1 MKDFRPLL
9 DELRKLSRET
19 EWAEFKKDNTDPQSI
34 GEYISALSNSAAL
47 EEKTHAYLVWGLD
60 DATHEIVGTQFD
72 PKQTKKGNEELESWL
87 LRLLEPKIDFQF
99 NYVPCEDNLNV
110 IILEIKTSFKHPVRF
125 DGIEYIRIGSY
136 KKKLREF
143 PEKERALWRI
153 FDKIPFEKQIAKDN
167 IDFMRVTELLDI
179 QKYYQLMNVP
189 LPSSAQEIENRMRI
203 DELIGLNNEG
213 KYDIYNL
220 GAISFARSLNDFPRL
235 KRKAVR
241 VIIYKNNTH
250 NETLREFVGDKG
262 YATGFEGLVGFIN
275 DLIPRNEIIGR
286 ALRTEVPMYPELSVR
301 ELVANAIIHQDFS
314 ITGSG
319 PMIEI
324 FTNRIEIS
332 NPGEPIV
339 DPMRFIDTPPR
350 SRNEGFA
357 SLMRRIGI
365 CEERGSGFD
374 KVVFQTEL
382 YQLPPPM
389 IEVIASNTRVVLFSY
404 KEFKEMDRE
413 DRIHACYLHACL
425 KYVNREN
432 MTNKTLRERFGIDGK
447 NSAMVSRIIGD
458 TVSVGLIKRENV
470 DDSKKF
476 SKYVPF
482 WA

>member
-1 MKDFRPLL
+1 MKDFRSLL
-9 DELRKLSRET
+9 EELRKLSKET
-19 EWAEFKKDNTDPQSI
+19 EWAEFKKDNADPQSI

-47 EEKTHAYLVWGLD
+47 EEKTYAFLVWGLD
-60 DATHEIVGTQFD
+60 DSTHEIVGTTFD
-72 PKQTKKGNEELESWL
+72 PKHKKIGNEELESWL
-87 LRLLEPKIDFQF
+87 LKLLEPKIDFQF
-99 NYVPCEDNLNV
+99 NYVLCENDNSV
-110 IILEIKTSFKHPVRF
+110 VILEIKTNFKHPVRF
-125 DGIEYIRIGSY
+125 NGIEYIRIGSY

-153 FDKIPFEKQIAKDN
+153 FDRIPFEKQIAKDN
-167 IDFMRVTELLDI
+167 LDFARIIALLDI
-179 QKYYQLMNVP
+179 QKYYQLMQMP
-189 LPSSAQEIENRMRI
+189 LPTSNQEIEDRMRI
-203 DELIGLNNEG
+203 DDLIGLNNEG

-241 VIIYKNNTH
+241 VVIYKDNTR

-275 DLIPRNEIIGR
+275 DLIPRNEIMGR
-286 ALRTEVPMYPELSVR
+286 ALRTEVPMYPELSIR

-314 ITGSG
+314 ITGTG

-324 FTNRIEIS
+324 FDNRIEIT

-357 SLMRRIGI
+357 SLMRRMGI

-389 IEVIASNTRVVLFSY
+389 IEVIASNTRVVLFAY
-404 KEFKEMDRE
+404 KEFKDMLRE

-458 TVSVGLIKRENV
+458 TVSVGLIKRENM
-470 DDSKKF
+470 DESKKY
-476 SKYVPF
+476 SKYIPF